1 MAARIYKFLD
11 HNSYSSSTLIR
22 IVESKYFTLIML
34 GVIVSNTIV
43 MILETYDSYH
53 QKYHSVFLLL
63 EKIYLCIYT
72 IECCFKL
79 WVYSW
84 RYFKILWNCFD
95 LFLIIISI
103 IDLITQ
109 ELTYDNTQSSL
120 QINHNQQIHTQL
132 ERLNHFLKVL
142 RVLRVLRSFRALR
155 VLRTIRFIQSIHTIV
170 KTCFQALPAMASIT
184 FIMIIITCISAII
197 ARSLF
202 GDICPEKFNNLIKT
216 FFSLFTLLTL
226 DDWYSIYQVCA
237 ERDYANFQLIFCLI
251 YIFIINFILLNLLM
265 AVLVDSFQHTLDY
278 DTKKDN
284 QLKNENNIEEC
295 ILNNLTQ
302 LTEEYCY
309 NRKFNKEKDD
319 ISIDE
324 RIEQQNQSNNLSK
337 DYQQKQSLLCIE
349 KIMKKYYMLMESLEF
364 RMERHEQLTKLAQKS
379 IKLTLID
386 QENRKATMKR

>member
-1 MAARIYKFLD
+1 MAAQIYKFLN
-11 HNSYSSSTLIR
+11 HNSYSSCTLIR
-22 IVESKYFTLIML
+22 IIESKYFTLFML
-34 GVIVSNTIV
+34 SIILSNTIV
-43 MILETYDSYH
+43 
-53 QKYHSVFLLL
+53 
-63 EKIYLCIYT
+63 
-72 IECCFKL
+72 
-79 WVYSW
+79 YSW
-84 RYFKILWNCFD
+84 KYFKILWNCFD
-95 LFLIIISI
+95 LFIIIISI

-109 ELTYDNTQSSL
+109 ELTHDNTSSSL
-120 QINHNQQIHTQL
+120 QIDYNQQIHTQF
-132 ERLNHFLKVL
+132 ERLNNFLKVL

-155 VLRTIRFIQSIHTIV
+155 VLRTIRFIQPIHTIV
-170 KTCFQALPAMASIT
+170 KTCFKALPAMASII

-226 DDWYSIYQVCA
+226 DDWYSVYQVCA

-284 QLKNENNIEEC
+284 QLKNENNIEER
-295 ILNNLTQ
+295 ILNNLTE

-309 NRKFNKEKDD
+309 DRKFNKEKDNF
-319 ISIDE
+319 STNE
-324 RIEQQNQSNNLSK
+324 KIEQNLELNNLSK
-337 DYQQKQSLLCIE
+337 DYRRKQSLLCIE
-349 KIMKKYYMLMESLEF
+349 KIMKEYYMLMESLEF

-379 IKLTLID
+379 IRLTLID
-386 QENRKATMKR
+386 QENRKATMKK